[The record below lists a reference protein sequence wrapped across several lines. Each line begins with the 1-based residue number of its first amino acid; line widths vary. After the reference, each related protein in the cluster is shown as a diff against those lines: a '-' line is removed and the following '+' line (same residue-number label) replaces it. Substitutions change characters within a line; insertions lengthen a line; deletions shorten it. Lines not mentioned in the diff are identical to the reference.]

1 MRFKDQVVI
10 VTGATRGI
18 GRAIATAFA
27 KEGAKVVITGRGQE
41 TCDSAAKEIGGQGI
55 GSVIGVATDMK
66 SSASLAAL
74 VDKVKK
80 DYGQIDVLVNNAG
93 VTRDNLLLLMSEEE
107 WDDVLDTNLKGN
119 FTRTRL
125 VAKQML
131 RKKQGRII
139 NMASVVGISGN
150 AGQANY
156 SASKGGLIAFT
167 KTAARELAGRSITV
181 NAVAP
186 GFIKTDMT
194 EKLPPEVIENAKK
207 NIPLGEMGTPEDIA
221 AAVLFLASPE
231 AKYITGQVLN
241 VDGGMV
247 MA

>member
-1 MRFKDQVVI
+1 M
-10 VTGATRGI
+10 
-18 GRAIATAFA
+18 
-27 KEGAKVVITGRGQE
+27 
-41 TCDSAAKEIGGQGI
+41 
-55 GSVIGVATDMK
+55 
-66 SSASLAAL
+66 
-74 VDKVKK
+74 
-80 DYGQIDVLVNNAG
+80 
-93 VTRDNLLLLMSEEE
+93 
-107 WDDVLDTNLKGN
+107 
-119 FTRTRL
+119 
-125 VAKQML
+125 
-131 RKKQGRII
+131 
-139 NMASVVGISGN
+139 
-150 AGQANY
+150 
-156 SASKGGLIAFT
+156 IAFT

>member
-1 MRFKDQVVI
+1 
-10 VTGATRGI
+10 
-18 GRAIATAFA
+18 
-27 KEGAKVVITGRGQE
+27 
-41 TCDSAAKEIGGQGI
+41 
-55 GSVIGVATDMK
+55 
-66 SSASLAAL
+66 
-74 VDKVKK
+74 
-80 DYGQIDVLVNNAG
+80 
-93 VTRDNLLLLMSEEE
+93 MSEDE

-119 FTRTRL
+119 FILTRL

-194 EKLPPEVIENAKK
+194 DKLSAEVVEGAKK
-207 NIPLGEMGTPEDIA
+207 SIPLGELGSPEDIA

>member
-41 TCDSAAKEIGGQGI
+41 TCDSAAKEIGGQT
-55 GSVIGVATDMK
+55 IGVATDMK

-74 VDKVKK
+74 VDKLKK

-93 VTRDNLLLLMSEEE
+93 VTRDNLLLLMSEDE

-119 FTRTRL
+119 FTLTRL

-139 NMASVVGISGN
+139 NMASVVGISVN

>member
-1 MRFKDQVVI
+1 MKFKDQVVI

-93 VTRDNLLLLMSEEE
+93 VTRDNLLLLMSEDE

-119 FTRTRL
+119 FTLTRL

-186 GFIKTDMT
+186 GFIRTDMT

>member
-41 TCDSAAKEIGGQGI
+41 TCDSAAKEIGAQGI
-55 GSVIGVATDMK
+55 GSAVGVATDMK
-66 SSASLAAL
+66 SSTSLAAL

-93 VTRDNLLLLMSEEE
+93 VTRDNLLLLMSEDE

-119 FTRTRL
+119 FTLTRL

-186 GFIKTDMT
+186 GFIRTDMT

>member
-1 MRFKDQVVI
+1 MKFKDQVVI

-41 TCDSAAKEIGGQGI
+41 TCDAAAKEIGGQT
-55 GSVIGVATDMK
+55 IGVATDMK
-66 SSASLAAL
+66 NSASLAAL

-80 DYGQIDVLVNNAG
+80 DFGQIDVLVNNAG
-93 VTRDNLLLLMSEEE
+93 VTRDNLLLLMSEDE

-119 FTRTRL
+119 FTLTRL

-131 RKKQGRII
+131 RKKYGRII

-194 EKLPPEVIENAKK
+194 EKLPAEVIENAKK

-221 AAVLFLASPE
+221 AAVCFLASPE

>member
-41 TCDSAAKEIGGQGI
+41 TCDSAAKEIGGQT
-55 GSVIGVATDMK
+55 IGVATDMK

-74 VDKVKK
+74 VDKLKK

-93 VTRDNLLLLMSEEE
+93 VTRDNLLLLMSEDE

-119 FTRTRL
+119 FTSTRL

>member
-18 GRAIATAFA
+18 GRGIATAFA

-41 TCDSAAKEIGGQGI
+41 TCDSAAKEIGGKT
-55 GSVIGVATDMK
+55 IGVATDMK
-66 SSASLAAL
+66 NSASLAAL

-93 VTRDNLLLLMSEEE
+93 VTRDNLLLLMSEDE

-119 FTRTRL
+119 FTLTRL

-186 GFIKTDMT
+186 GFIRTDMT
-194 EKLPPEVIENAKK
+194 EKLSPEVIENAKK

>member
-41 TCDSAAKEIGGQGI
+41 TCDSAAKEIGGQT
-55 GSVIGVATDMK
+55 IGVATDMK

-93 VTRDNLLLLMSEEE
+93 VTRDNLLLLMSEDE

-119 FTRTRL
+119 FTLTRL

>member
-1 MRFKDQVVI
+1 MKFKDQVVI

-41 TCDSAAKEIGGQGI
+41 TCDVAAKEIGGQT
-55 GSVIGVATDMK
+55 IGVATDMK
-66 SSASLAAL
+66 SSVSLAAL

-93 VTRDNLLLLMSEEE
+93 VTRDNLLLLMSEDE

-119 FTRTRL
+119 FTLTRL

>member
-1 MRFKDQVVI
+1 MKFKDQVVI

-41 TCDSAAKEIGGQGI
+41 TCDVAAKEIGGQT
-55 GSVIGVATDMK
+55 IGVATDMK
-66 SSASLAAL
+66 SSVSLAAL

-93 VTRDNLLLLMSEEE
+93 VTRDNLLLLMSEDE

-119 FTRTRL
+119 FTLTRL

-194 EKLPPEVIENAKK
+194 DKLSAEVVEGAKK

>member
-41 TCDSAAKEIGGQGI
+41 TCDSAAKEIGGQT
-55 GSVIGVATDMK
+55 IGVATDMK

-93 VTRDNLLLLMSEEE
+93 VTRDNLLLLMSEDE

-119 FTRTRL
+119 FTLTRL

-207 NIPLGEMGTPEDIA
+207 SIPLGEMGTPEDIA